1 MVMWKENKIKDLSN
15 GDCEFSYRNSIFK
28 KEKGRYII
36 LYVVY
41 RLSKDEPKDLYY
53 PDVVKYFKDKNITKP
68 NLKEVRE
75 AIVLIRNNKLP
86 DFRILPNVGSFF
98 KNPIVS
104 NDIANKVKTK
114 FSDAKIF
121 KVDEENMKIP
131 AGWLIENAGLK
142 GKSFEN
148 ISVYDKNALVLVNND
163 NATKEDLFKAR
174 DEIIKTVQ
182 DKFGVVLEQEP
193 ENL

>member
-1 MVMWKENKIKDLSN
+1 MWKENKIKDLSN

>member
-1 MVMWKENKIKDLSN
+1 M
-15 GDCEFSYRNSIFK
+15 
-28 KEKGRYII
+28 
-36 LYVVY
+36 
-41 RLSKDEPKDLYY
+41 
-53 PDVVKYFKDKNITKP
+53 
-68 NLKEVRE
+68 
-75 AIVLIRNNKLP
+75 P